1 MNRLIFRGSVVLAA
15 GAASVAVAT
24 AAAAV
29 LPGAASDTAREHTA
43 EVTVPGPNAAAGTH
57 PSGTAPEAVEHKS
70 AKPAEQATEESEDTH
85 GATVSGL
92 ATSTTL
98 TGAEKGAAI
107 AAVASEGR
115 STARGESAERSSEG
129 RAKAAD
135 ASDKGAESS
144 AAGRAKAESKRP

>member
-1 MNRLIFRGSVVLAA
+1 MNRLMFRGSVVLAA
-15 GAASVAVAT
+15 AAAGVAVAT

-70 AKPAEQATEESEDTH
+70 VRAAEETEPAGEDTH

-107 AAVASEGR
+107 AAVASDGR
-115 STARGESAERSSEG
+115 STARGESAERSAEG
-129 RAKAAD
+129 RAQAAE
-135 ASDKGAESS
+135 SSGKGAEAS
-144 AAGRAKAESKRP
+144 AAGRAKADSKRP